1 MVEFEAEG
9 RQGNGYLVSPEKPRG
24 AVLVLHAWWGLNDF
38 FKSFSNRLSSQGF
51 VVLAPDLH
59 DGGLAKTVAEA
70 KELKSKIADE
80 RIKKIVLGAAEYLR
94 SIPPVSGRKI
104 GVVGFSM
111 GAAWSLLLSTLKPEN
126 VGAVVVFYGSYPID
140 FSKAEPSYLGPFA
153 PMMSGSQLL
162 TCVRRKRRFAVQE
175 RRLRFTSTGN
185 ETLVCR
191 RE

>member
-1 MVEFEAEG
+1 MMTLKSRLVEFKAIG
-9 RQGNGYLVSPEKPRG
+9 GPGKGYLATPENPRG
-24 AVLVLHAWWGLNDF
+24 GVLVLHAWWGLNDF

-111 GAAWSLLLSTLKPEN
+111 GAAWSLLLSTLKPES
-126 VGAVVVFYGSYPID
+126 VGAVVVFYGTYQID
-140 FSKAEPSYLGPFA
+140 FSRARGLYLGH
-153 PMMSGSQLL
+153 
-162 TCVRRKRRFAVQE
+162 
-175 RRLRFTSTGN
+175 
-185 ETLVCR
+185 
-191 RE
+191 